1 MQFCDPIPTAAT
13 QREFHQSGL
22 TLLPLRRSNLR
33 TDFWEERVAMVQWYA
48 NCVNLNIPRQ
58 YSIKRDSTC
67 ANVFCLGNT
76 HVY

>member
-1 MQFCDPIPTAAT
+1 VQFCDPIPTAAT

-48 NCVNLNIPRQ
+48 NCVNLNIP
-58 YSIKRDSTC
+58 
-67 ANVFCLGNT
+67 
-76 HVY
+76 